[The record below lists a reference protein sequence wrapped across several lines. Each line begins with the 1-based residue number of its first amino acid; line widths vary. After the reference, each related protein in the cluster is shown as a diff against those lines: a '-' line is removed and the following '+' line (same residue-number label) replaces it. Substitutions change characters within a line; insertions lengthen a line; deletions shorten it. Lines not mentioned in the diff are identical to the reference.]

1 MITDDIIHIV
11 YRDIFNPVLFLSLSP
26 SFSADKFKNGR
37 ILTSQIVFRLK
48 PLCLVKRRQD
58 KTVFKWRRANI
69 SLISWSEYSSCK
81 CVTLYLDLFYLLKII
96 LLERTLN
103 IYFFF
108 SLKIIAFLC
117 TKMVF
122 LFFLTFWIVLSRFL
136 QKCTFITS
144 VMMWDVKL
152 NISSVCLSFDFLL
165 YLLTQHLIS
174 WSNH

>member
-1 MITDDIIHIV
+1 M

-37 ILTSQIVFRLK
+37 ILTSQIIFGLK
-48 PLCLVKRRQD
+48 PLCLVKRRQG

-103 IYFFF
+103 IFYFFVFKNHCFLVYKKCFPCF
-108 SLKIIAFLC
+108 SLLSE
-117 TKMVF
+117 
-122 LFFLTFWIVLSRFL
+122 LFYQGFYKRVLL
-136 QKCTFITS
+136 LHLWWCET
-144 VMMWDVKL
+144 L
-152 NISSVCLSFDFLL
+152 N
-165 YLLTQHLIS
+165 
-174 WSNH
+174 

>member
-37 ILTSQIVFRLK
+37 ILTSQIIFGLK
-48 PLCLVKRRQD
+48 PLCLVKRRQG

-103 IYFFF
+103 IFFF
-108 SLKIIAFLC
+108 SLKNIAFLC
-117 TKMVF
+117 TKNGFLVF
-122 LFFLTFWIVLSRFL
+122 PYFLN
-136 QKCTFITS
+136 CFIKVSTK
-144 VMMWDVKL
+144 VYFYYICDDVRR
-152 NISSVCLSFDFLL
+152 
-165 YLLTQHLIS
+165 
-174 WSNH
+174 

>member
-11 YRDIFNPVLFLSLSP
+11 YRDKFNPVLFLPLSP

-37 ILTSQIVFRLK
+37 ILTSQIIFGLK
-48 PLCLVKRRQD
+48 QLCLVKRRQG

-81 CVTLYLDLFYLLKII
+81 CVTLYLDLFYLQKII

-103 IYFFF
+103 IFYFF

-117 TKMVF
+117 TKNGFLVF
-122 LFFLTFWIVLSRFL
+122 PYSLN
-136 QKCTFITS
+136 CFIKVSTK
-144 VMMWDVKL
+144 VYFYYICDDVRR
-152 NISSVCLSFDFLL
+152 
-165 YLLTQHLIS
+165 
-174 WSNH
+174 

>member
-37 ILTSQIVFRLK
+37 ILTSQIIFGLK
-48 PLCLVKRRQD
+48 PLCLVKRRQG

-103 IYFFF
+103 IFYIFFF
-108 SLKIIAFLC
+108 KNHCFLVYKKWFSC
-117 TKMVF
+117 Y
-122 LFFLTFWIVLSRFL
+122 S
-136 QKCTFITS
+136 
-144 VMMWDVKL
+144 
-152 NISSVCLSFDFLL
+152 LL
-165 YLLTQHLIS
+165 YELFYQGFYKSVLLLHL
-174 WSNH
+174 WWCKTLN